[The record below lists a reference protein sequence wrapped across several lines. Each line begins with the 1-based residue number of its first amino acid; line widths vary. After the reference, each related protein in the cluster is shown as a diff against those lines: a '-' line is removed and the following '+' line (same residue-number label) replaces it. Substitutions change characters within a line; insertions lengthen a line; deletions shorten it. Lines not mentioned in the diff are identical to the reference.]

1 MTNFS
6 FTLYRS
12 VKSHENHEV
21 FVGTMTE
28 FATRLEARF
37 ILGAERSDK
46 EKAPVFYPAL
56 FSQSNDGLYHHNKDS
71 VSEITAI
78 TLDVETSKKTGEIP
92 YSVEEITTILA
103 QKLEGT
109 AFLLY
114 TTHSHTPD
122 YPRWRLIVPFA
133 SPIKLTVVDPS
144 ADLATQK
151 HQQSERSIQF
161 AVEQRIR
168 LRLAEKLGISLGT
181 VDHTKLNAYGASFV
195 PSAAREEDLI
205 FHRLIVSEGVG
216 LDPTKR
222 WKQLWAEEQE
232 KQKQASLA
240 ASSPSGLFSSI
251 ALGPG
256 SEGLIAEL
264 VPHLPSLDTILID
277 HGYERIN
284 DRYLAP
290 GSGSGLPGVVIL
302 DGPDGRERLYSHHGP
317 HSDPLS
323 ATGNQGHALDALDAL
338 TILDFGG
345 DRRLALSTL
354 ANRYGINRAE
364 RAIKAASQSTDGS
377 WVEPEPLSFVRGT
390 ADRAAPYPTDALP
403 PIVRNAVLEVAEAT
417 QAPLAMIAVS
427 ALCAASAALQGHV
440 NIQRKSGLVGPIS
453 LYALTVAMSGERK
466 STVDRLFASEISRW
480 CSEQIEELKPQ
491 LARYAAETEAHSAE
505 KRALSANIQKARKK
519 GDDDTVERFTDELS
533 RHEAKAPKPVT
544 IPEILLEDM
553 TAEALVDRLEKYPS
567 KYLRT
572 AEGGN
577 LFGGYSMNAER
588 SMYTLSILNKGW
600 DGDPMT
606 LQRKMSASASVQTP
620 RLTASIMVQPQTLR
634 KFLRDQGAL
643 ARDIGFL
650 ARFLVCEPT
659 STQGTRFDNEPA
671 ELVQLKAFNKQIRK
685 FLAQP
690 LPFEGGVLTPGTIIL
705 EGEARKA
712 WGQIYDA
719 FEAGLKPGGPYVGF
733 NDLASKAAEQ
743 VARIAAIFACIQYG
757 LGTHPDE
764 HDVLNAGTI
773 VQWHMSEAMRVFSR
787 VEADAALTDA
797 VDLSRWLIEQYKARD
812 GARLSRRE
820 IQRSGPS
827 SVRSKEAL
835 QKAILELIEAGH
847 VREVQLGRG
856 KVIELNPLLLS
867 RQH

>member
-1 MTNFS
+1 MKNFS
-6 FTLYRS
+6 FTLYSS

-28 FATRLEARF
+28 FAKRIEVRT
-37 ILGAERSDK
+37 ILGVERSDK

-56 FSQSNDGLYHHNKDS
+56 FSQSNDGLYYHNKDS

-78 TLDVETSKKTGEIP
+78 TLDVEISKKTGEIP
-92 YSVEEITTILA
+92 YSVEEITTILEREF
-103 QKLEGT
+103 EGT

-122 YPRWRLIVPFA
+122 NPRWRLVVPFA

-151 HQQSERSIQF
+151 LQQIERSIQL
-161 AVEQRIR
+161 AVERRLR
-168 LRLAEKLGISLGT
+168 LRLAELLGISLNT

-195 PSAAREEDLI
+195 PSAAREEDLA
-205 FHRLIVSEGVG
+205 FHRLIVSDGVG

-222 WKQLWAEEQE
+222 WDKLWAEEKE
-232 KQKQASLA
+232 KQKQASAA
-240 ASSPSGLFSSI
+240 ASSPSGLFSNI

-264 VPHLPSLDTILID
+264 VLHLPSLDAILVD
-277 HGYERIN
+277 HGYDRIN

-290 GSGSGLPGVVIL
+290 GSASGLAGVVIL

-317 HSDPLS
+317 NSDPLS

-338 TILDFGG
+338 TILDYGG

-354 ANRYGINRAE
+354 ANQYGINRAD
-364 RAIKAASQSTDGS
+364 RAIKAASQRANGN
-377 WVEPEPLSFVRGT
+377 WPEPEALSFVRGT
-390 ADRAAPYPTDALP
+390 AERAAPYPIDALP
-403 PIVRNAVLEVAEAT
+403 PIIRNAVLEVAEAT

-427 ALCAASAALQGHV
+427 ALCAASVALQGHV
-440 NIQRKSGLVGPIS
+440 NIQRKKGLVGPIS

-466 STVDRLFASEISRW
+466 STVDRLFASEISQW
-480 CSEQIEELKPQ
+480 CSDQIEELKPQ
-491 LARYAAETEAHSAE
+491 LARYAAEIEAHNSI
-505 KRALSANIQKARKK
+505 KKALSANILKAGKK
-519 GDDDTVERFTDELS
+519 GDHEAVERFTAELS
-533 RHEAKAPKPVT
+533 RHEAKAPKSVS
-544 IPEILLEDM
+544 IPEMLLEDM

-588 SMYTLSILNKGW
+588 SMYTLAILNKGW
-600 DGDPMT
+600 DGDPIS
-606 LQRKMSASASVQTP
+606 LQRKMSASASVQAP

-634 KFLRDQGAL
+634 TFLRDQGSL

-650 ARFLVCEPT
+650 ARFLVCEPA

-671 ELVQLKAFNKQIRK
+671 ELVHLKAFNKQVRK
-685 FLAQP
+685 FLDQP
-690 LPFEGGVLTPGTIIL
+690 LPFENGVLRPGTIIL
-705 EGEARKA
+705 EGAARKA
-712 WGQIYDA
+712 WGAIYDQ
-719 FEAGLKPGGPYVGF
+719 FEAGLKPGGPYAGF

-743 VARIAAIFACIQYG
+743 VARIAAIFAGIQYG
-757 LGTHPDE
+757 LGVHPDAK
-764 HDVLNAGTI
+764 DVLNAAVV

-797 VDLSRWLIEQYKARD
+797 VDLSRWLIEQSKARS
-812 GARLSRRE
+812 GSRLSRRE
-820 IQRSGPS
+820 IQRAGPS

-847 VREVQLGRG
+847 VREVQLGRQ
-856 KVIELNPLLLS
+856 KVIEVNPLLLS
-867 RQH
+867 HRN